1 MAHGT
6 RFFPGIQI
14 NADFLT
20 QTWTFGCQLYFRSRC
35 NINTFL
41 KRFHLNSNTMRAFQ
55 DYAKISERSGRKII
69 ETFLALQPR
78 WKFSGKSGPPTEV
91 VVFDVQFCSSKKNN
105 CAIVNRILIQQ
116 CSSGLCWSGQMRA
129 THGILPKRVEVA
141 NKVINK
147 LAITWSSTES
157 FLGLSLSTWT
167 FSYYA
172 FTTLNFHTDDIVM
185 LTLVGALKIGVN
197 SAITMYE

>member
-20 QTWTFGCQLYFRSRC
+20 QTWTFGCQLYFRSRY

-105 CAIVNRILIQQ
+105 CAIVNRISFNPTMFLR
-116 CSSGLCWSGQMRA
+116 SLLVWPNEGNSWNFA
-129 THGILPKRVEVA
+129 K
-141 NKVINK
+141 
-147 LAITWSSTES
+147 ES
-157 FLGLSLSTWT
+157 
-167 FSYYA
+167 
-172 FTTLNFHTDDIVM
+172 
-185 LTLVGALKIGVN
+185 
-197 SAITMYE
+197 